1 MAEATAWAV
10 LIHHVPPTPG
20 YLRAK
25 VGRRLSGLGAVPLK
39 RAAYFLPCSDEAI
52 EDLHWLRREIVDA
65 GGEAWVMRSAF
76 LGGISD
82 EQAREAFRVA
92 RAHDYRQLS
101 TEVRALLD
109 AVRKGTRDAESLGPD
124 RSRLEKRLAAVRH
137 IDFFGAPGRQET
149 EVLMKAL
156 ERRATPQVK
165 QAKTV
170 KTKTR
175 NDDALLSR
183 QARRWMTRPGVRVDR
198 MASAWLIR
206 RFIDPA
212 ATFVFANAKEPPP
225 EDVLR
230 FDMYE
235 GDFTHDGEL
244 CTFEVLLRREVKL
257 RDRALAAIAEMVH
270 DLDVKDEKY
279 QRPETAGLAA
289 MLEGIIAR
297 HEDDLARVAEGA
309 IVFESL
315 YQHFKNRGRR

>member
-1 MAEATAWAV
+1 MAEAAAWAV

-25 VGRRLSGLGAVPLK
+25 VGRRLSDLGAVPLK
-39 RAAYFLPCSDEAI
+39 RAAYFLPWSEEAI

-92 RAHDYRQLS
+92 RAHDYRELS
-101 TEVRALLD
+101 TEVRLLLD
-109 AVRKGTRDAESLGPD
+109 AVRKGDRDGESLGPD
-124 RSRLEKRLAAVRH
+124 RGRLEKRLAAIRL

-149 EVLMKAL
+149 ETLMKAL
-156 ERRATPQVK
+156 ERRVTPEVR
-165 QAKTV
+165 TV

-175 NDDALLSR
+175 KDDALPSR

-212 ATFVFANAKEPPP
+212 ATFLFATAGEPPP
-225 EDVLR
+225 QDVLR

-235 GDFTHDGEL
+235 GDFTHDGDL

-297 HEDDLARVAEGA
+297 HGDDLARFAESA

-315 YQHFKNRGRR
+315 YQHFKSRGRR